1 MCIDKM
7 EQKLRNLDFM
17 STSGI
22 RKIIKIFQKSLQKI
36 TSVLSS
42 KYENFSIFEGGNKMK
57 VSRENCPVKPLIGKM
72 KREKIVLKHKLQ
84 RRESVWSNPNKS
96 LLIDSLLR
104 GYIVPPVYTISEDGV
119 QYVIDGV
126 QRLSTLKGFYNDEF
140 AISKKAEPVIIE
152 GTEYNI
158 AGLKFSKLDQVVK
171 DELDSS
177 AITVYEITEY
187 TDKDVREM
195 FRRLNSGKPLN
206 TSQKLT
212 PAMSD
217 ELSHAIFDIV
227 SLPFF
232 EKRLTSAQLK
242 SSVDQSIA
250 LETLML
256 CSTNKDNDFA
266 SFRGKDKENFIEF
279 YNDKVE
285 PEKIEIIKTAINKL
299 DESLEK
305 DVKIPKTSISVLC
318 FAAYR
323 ICKDKKSFEKFA
335 LKVSEFLATYDD
347 NTEYKNN
354 LMNGTNSA
362 ESVRFRLD
370 YWRNIIRELQ

>member
-1 MCIDKM
+1 
-7 EQKLRNLDFM
+7 
-17 STSGI
+17 
-22 RKIIKIFQKSLQKI
+22 
-36 TSVLSS
+36 
-42 KYENFSIFEGGNKMK
+42 MK

-72 KREKIVLKHKLQ
+72 KREKIILKHQLQ

-104 GYIVPPVYTISEDGV
+104 GYIVPPVYTIIEDGI

-140 AISKKAEPVIIE
+140 SISKKAEPVVIE

-158 AGLKFSKLDQVVK
+158 SGLKFSKLDQIVK

-212 PAMSD
+212 PDMSD
-217 ELSHAIFDIV
+217 ELSNAIFGIV

-232 EKRLTSAQLK
+232 ERRLTPAQLK

-256 CSTNKDNDFA
+256 CSTDKDNDFT
-266 SFRGKDKENFIEF
+266 SFRGTDKKKFIEF
-279 YNDKVE
+279 YNDQIDS
-285 PEKIEIIKTAINKL
+285 EKIELIKTAINKL
-299 DESLEK
+299 DKSIEE

-318 FAAYR
+318 FASYR
-323 ICKDKKSFEKFA
+323 VYKDKKSFEKFA
-335 LKVSEFLATYDD
+335 LKVNEFLSTYDS
-347 NTEYKNN
+347 NTEYKDK
-354 LMNGTNSA
+354 LMNGTNSS
-362 ESVRFRLD
+362 ESVQARLN
-370 YWRNIIRELQ
+370 YWKAQIKAL

>member
-1 MCIDKM
+1 
-7 EQKLRNLDFM
+7 
-17 STSGI
+17 
-22 RKIIKIFQKSLQKI
+22 
-36 TSVLSS
+36 
-42 KYENFSIFEGGNKMK
+42 MK

-177 AITVYEITEY
+177 AITMYEITEY

-212 PAMSD
+212 PDMSD
-217 ELSHAIFDIV
+217 ELSNAIFDII

-242 SSVDQSIA
+242 SSVDQSAA
-250 LETLML
+250 LETLMF
-256 CSTNKDNDFA
+256 CNTNKDNDFA
-266 SFRGKDKENFIEF
+266 LFTEKGRKRFIEY
-279 YNDKVE
+279 YNNRVE
-285 PEKIEIIKTAINKL
+285 SDKIEIIKTAINKL
-299 DESLEK
+299 DESLEE
-305 DVKIPKTSISVLC
+305 DVKIPKKYLS
-318 FAAYR
+318 
-323 ICKDKKSFEKFA
+323 
-335 LKVSEFLATYDD
+335 
-347 NTEYKNN
+347 
-354 LMNGTNSA
+354 
-362 ESVRFRLD
+362 
-370 YWRNIIRELQ
+370 

>member
-1 MCIDKM
+1 
-7 EQKLRNLDFM
+7 
-17 STSGI
+17 
-22 RKIIKIFQKSLQKI
+22 
-36 TSVLSS
+36 
-42 KYENFSIFEGGNKMK
+42 MK

-72 KREKIVLKHKLQ
+72 KREKIILKHQLQ

-104 GYIVPPVYTISEDGV
+104 GYIVPPVYTIIEDGI

-140 AISKKAEPVIIE
+140 SISKKAEPVVIE

-158 AGLKFSKLDQVVK
+158 SGLKFSKLDQIVK

-212 PAMSD
+212 PDMSD
-217 ELSHAIFDIV
+217 ELSNAIFGIV

-232 EKRLTSAQLK
+232 ERRLTPAQLK

-256 CSTNKDNDFA
+256 CSTDKDNDFT
-266 SFRGKDKENFIEF
+266 SFRGTDKKKFIEF
-279 YNDKVE
+279 YNDQIDS
-285 PEKIEIIKTAINKL
+285 EKIELIKTAINKL
-299 DESLEK
+299 DKSIEE

-318 FAAYR
+318 FASYR
-323 ICKDKKSFEKFA
+323 VYKDKKSFEKFA
-335 LKVSEFLATYDD
+335 LKVNEFLSTYDS
-347 NTEYKNN
+347 NTEYKDK
-354 LMNGTNSA
+354 LMNGTNSS
-362 ESVRFRLD
+362 ESVQARLD
-370 YWRNIIRELQ
+370 YWKSQIKAL

>member
-1 MCIDKM
+1 
-7 EQKLRNLDFM
+7 
-17 STSGI
+17 
-22 RKIIKIFQKSLQKI
+22 
-36 TSVLSS
+36 
-42 KYENFSIFEGGNKMK
+42 MK

-72 KREKIVLKHKLQ
+72 KREKIILKHKLQ

-104 GYIVPPVYTISEDGV
+104 GYIVPPVYTIIEDGI

-126 QRLSTLKGFYNDEF
+126 QRLSTLKGFYNDKF
-140 AISKKAEPVIIE
+140 SISKKAEPVVIE

-158 AGLKFSKLDQVVK
+158 AGLKFSKLDQIVK

-212 PAMSD
+212 PDMSD
-217 ELSHAIFDIV
+217 ELSNAIFDIV

-232 EKRLTSAQLK
+232 ERRLTPAQLK

-256 CSTNKDNDFA
+256 CSTDKDNDFT
-266 SFRGKDKENFIEF
+266 SFRGTDKKKFIEF
-279 YNDKVE
+279 YNDQIDS
-285 PEKIEIIKTAINKL
+285 EKIELIKTAINKL
-299 DESLEK
+299 DKSIEE

-318 FAAYR
+318 FASYR
-323 ICKDKKSFEKFA
+323 VYKDKKSFEKFA
-335 LKVSEFLATYDD
+335 LKVNEFLSTYDS
-347 NTEYKNN
+347 NTEYKDK
-354 LMNGTNSA
+354 LMNGTNSS
-362 ESVRFRLD
+362 ESVQARLD
-370 YWRNIIRELQ
+370 YWKAQIKSL

>member
-1 MCIDKM
+1 
-7 EQKLRNLDFM
+7 
-17 STSGI
+17 
-22 RKIIKIFQKSLQKI
+22 
-36 TSVLSS
+36 
-42 KYENFSIFEGGNKMK
+42 MK

-119 QYVIDGV
+119 QYIIDGV

-177 AITVYEITEY
+177 AITMYEITEY

-212 PAMSD
+212 PDMSD
-217 ELSHAIFDIV
+217 ELSDAIFDII

-242 SSVDQSIA
+242 SSVDQSAA
-250 LETLML
+250 LEILMF
-256 CSTNKDNDFA
+256 CNTNKDNDFA
-266 SFRGKDKENFIEF
+266 LFTEKGRKRFIEY
-279 YNDKVE
+279 YNNRVE
-285 PEKIEIIKTAINKL
+285 SDKIELIKTAINKL
-299 DESLEK
+299 DGVLEE
-305 DVKIPKTSISVLC
+305 DVKYADCSRQIRS
-318 FAAYR
+318 
-323 ICKDKKSFEKFA
+323 KSR
-335 LKVSEFLATYDD
+335 T
-347 NTEYKNN
+347 
-354 LMNGTNSA
+354 
-362 ESVRFRLD
+362 
-370 YWRNIIRELQ
+370 

>member
-1 MCIDKM
+1 
-7 EQKLRNLDFM
+7 
-17 STSGI
+17 
-22 RKIIKIFQKSLQKI
+22 
-36 TSVLSS
+36 
-42 KYENFSIFEGGNKMK
+42 MK

-152 GTEYNI
+152 GTEYSI

-206 TSQKLT
+206 TRFPLQVFIIFLFSSLAAISLLHT
-212 PAMSD
+212 NES
-217 ELSHAIFDIV
+217 SHKN
-227 SLPFF
+227 L
-232 EKRLTSAQLK
+232 
-242 SSVDQSIA
+242 
-250 LETLML
+250 
-256 CSTNKDNDFA
+256 
-266 SFRGKDKENFIEF
+266 
-279 YNDKVE
+279 
-285 PEKIEIIKTAINKL
+285 
-299 DESLEK
+299 
-305 DVKIPKTSISVLC
+305 
-318 FAAYR
+318 
-323 ICKDKKSFEKFA
+323 ICKERNTSDG
-335 LKVSEFLATYDD
+335 LDD
-347 NTEYKNN
+347 
-354 LMNGTNSA
+354 
-362 ESVRFRLD
+362 
-370 YWRNIIRELQ
+370 

>member
-1 MCIDKM
+1 
-7 EQKLRNLDFM
+7 
-17 STSGI
+17 
-22 RKIIKIFQKSLQKI
+22 
-36 TSVLSS
+36 
-42 KYENFSIFEGGNKMK
+42 MK

-152 GTEYNI
+152 GAEYNI

-212 PAMSD
+212 PDMSD
-217 ELSHAIFDIV
+217 ELSNAIFDIV

-232 EKRLTSAQLK
+232 EKRLTATQLK

-266 SFRGKDKENFIEF
+266 SFRGKDKENFMNSIM
-279 YNDKVE
+279 
-285 PEKIEIIKTAINKL
+285 TKL
-299 DESLEK
+299 SQRRLKLSKLQSTNWMSL
-305 DVKIPKTSISVLC
+305 L
-318 FAAYR
+318 
-323 ICKDKKSFEKFA
+323 KK
-335 LKVSEFLATYDD
+335 
-347 NTEYKNN
+347 
-354 LMNGTNSA
+354 M
-362 ESVRFRLD
+362 
-370 YWRNIIRELQ
+370 

>member
-1 MCIDKM
+1 
-7 EQKLRNLDFM
+7 
-17 STSGI
+17 
-22 RKIIKIFQKSLQKI
+22 
-36 TSVLSS
+36 
-42 KYENFSIFEGGNKMK
+42 MK

-104 GYIVPPVYTISEDGV
+104 GYIVPQVYTISE
-119 QYVIDGV
+119 DGV

-212 PAMSD
+212 PDMSD
-217 ELSHAIFDIV
+217 ELSNAIFDIV

-266 SFRGKDKENFIEF
+266 SFRGKDKEN
-279 YNDKVE
+279 
-285 PEKIEIIKTAINKL
+285 L
-299 DESLEK
+299 SL
-305 DVKIPKTSISVLC
+305 IHI
-318 FAAYR
+318 
-323 ICKDKKSFEKFA
+323 
-335 LKVSEFLATYDD
+335 
-347 NTEYKNN
+347 
-354 LMNGTNSA
+354 
-362 ESVRFRLD
+362 
-370 YWRNIIRELQ
+370 

>member
-1 MCIDKM
+1 
-7 EQKLRNLDFM
+7 
-17 STSGI
+17 
-22 RKIIKIFQKSLQKI
+22 
-36 TSVLSS
+36 
-42 KYENFSIFEGGNKMK
+42 MK
-57 VSRENCPVKPLIGKM
+57 VSRENCPVKPLIEKM

-152 GTEYNI
+152 GAEYNI

-212 PAMSD
+212 PDMSD
-217 ELSHAIFDIV
+217 ELSNAIFNIV

-266 SFRGKDKENFIEF
+266 SFRAKDKENFIEF

-299 DESLEK
+299 DESLEE

-335 LKVSEFLATYDD
+335 LKVSEFLTTYND

>member
-1 MCIDKM
+1 
-7 EQKLRNLDFM
+7 
-17 STSGI
+17 
-22 RKIIKIFQKSLQKI
+22 
-36 TSVLSS
+36 
-42 KYENFSIFEGGNKMK
+42 MK

-72 KREKIVLKHKLQ
+72 KREKIILKHKLQ

-104 GYIVPPVYTISEDGV
+104 GYIVPPVYTIIEDGI

-140 AISKKAEPVIIE
+140 SISKKAEPVVIE

-158 AGLKFSKLDQVVK
+158 AGLKFSKLDQIVK

-212 PAMSD
+212 PDMSD
-217 ELSHAIFDIV
+217 ELSNAIFDIV

-232 EKRLTSAQLK
+232 ERRLTPAQLK

-256 CSTNKDNDFA
+256 CSTDKDNDFT
-266 SFRGKDKENFIEF
+266 SFRGTDKKKFIEF
-279 YNDKVE
+279 YNDQIDS
-285 PEKIEIIKTAINKL
+285 EKIELIKTAINKL
-299 DESLEK
+299 DKSIEE

-318 FAAYR
+318 FASYR
-323 ICKDKKSFEKFA
+323 VYKDKKSFEKFA
-335 LKVSEFLATYDD
+335 LKVNEFLSTYDS
-347 NTEYKNN
+347 NTEYKDK
-354 LMNGTNSA
+354 LMNGTNSS
-362 ESVRFRLD
+362 ESVQARLD
-370 YWRNIIRELQ
+370 YWKAQIKSL

>member
-1 MCIDKM
+1 
-7 EQKLRNLDFM
+7 
-17 STSGI
+17 
-22 RKIIKIFQKSLQKI
+22 
-36 TSVLSS
+36 
-42 KYENFSIFEGGNKMK
+42 MK

-104 GYIVPPVYTISEDGV
+104 GYIVPPVYTIIEDGI

-140 AISKKAEPVIIE
+140 SISKKAEPVVIE

-158 AGLKFSKLDQVVK
+158 AGLKFSKLDQIVK

-212 PAMSD
+212 PDMSD
-217 ELSHAIFDIV
+217 ELSNAIFDIV

-232 EKRLTSAQLK
+232 ERRLTPAQLK

-256 CSTNKDNDFA
+256 CSTDKDNDFT
-266 SFRGKDKENFIEF
+266 SFRGTDKKKFIEF
-279 YNDKVE
+279 YNDQIDS
-285 PEKIEIIKTAINKL
+285 EKIELIKTAINKL
-299 DESLEK
+299 DKSIEE

-318 FAAYR
+318 FASYR
-323 ICKDKKSFEKFA
+323 VYKDKKSFEKFA
-335 LKVSEFLATYDD
+335 LKVNEFLSTYDS
-347 NTEYKNN
+347 NTEYKDK
-354 LMNGTNSA
+354 LMNGTNSS
-362 ESVRFRLD
+362 ESVQARLD
-370 YWRNIIRELQ
+370 YWKAQIKAL

>member
-1 MCIDKM
+1 
-7 EQKLRNLDFM
+7 
-17 STSGI
+17 
-22 RKIIKIFQKSLQKI
+22 
-36 TSVLSS
+36 
-42 KYENFSIFEGGNKMK
+42 MK

-72 KREKIVLKHKLQ
+72 KREKIILKHKLQ

-104 GYIVPPVYTISEDGV
+104 GYIVPPVYTIIEDGI

-140 AISKKAEPVIIE
+140 AISKKAEPVVIE

-158 AGLKFSKLDQVVK
+158 AGLKFSKLDQIVK

-212 PAMSD
+212 PDMSD
-217 ELSHAIFDIV
+217 ELSNAIFDIV

-232 EKRLTSAQLK
+232 ERRLTPAQLK

-256 CSTNKDNDFA
+256 CSTDKDNDFT
-266 SFRGKDKENFIEF
+266 SFRGTDKKKFIEF
-279 YNDKVE
+279 YNDQIDL
-285 PEKIEIIKTAINKL
+285 EKIELIKTAINKL
-299 DESLEK
+299 DKSIEE

-318 FAAYR
+318 FASYR
-323 ICKDKKSFEKFA
+323 VYKDKKSFEKFA
-335 LKVSEFLATYDD
+335 LKVNEFLSTYDS
-347 NTEYKNN
+347 NTEYKDK
-354 LMNGTNSA
+354 LMNGTNSS
-362 ESVRFRLD
+362 ESVQARLD
-370 YWRNIIRELQ
+370 YWKAQIKSL

>member
-1 MCIDKM
+1 MLVFVLWLSVTK
-7 EQKLRNLDFM
+7 
-17 STSGI
+17 TS
-22 RKIIKIFQKSLQKI
+22 KFC
-36 TSVLSS
+36 
-42 KYENFSIFEGGNKMK
+42 IFEGGYIMK

-104 GYIVPPVYTISEDGV
+104 GYIVPPVYTIIEDGI

-140 AISKKAEPVIIE
+140 SISKKAEPVVIE

-158 AGLKFSKLDQVVK
+158 AGLKFSKLDQIVK

-212 PAMSD
+212 PDMSD
-217 ELSHAIFDIV
+217 ELSNAIFDIV

-232 EKRLTSAQLK
+232 ERRLTPAQLK

-256 CSTNKDNDFA
+256 CSTDKDNDFT
-266 SFRGKDKENFIEF
+266 SFRGTDKKKFIEF
-279 YNDKVE
+279 YNDQIDS
-285 PEKIEIIKTAINKL
+285 EKIELIKTAINKL
-299 DESLEK
+299 DKSIEE

-318 FAAYR
+318 FASYR
-323 ICKDKKSFEKFA
+323 VYKDKKSFEKFA
-335 LKVSEFLATYDD
+335 LKVNEFLSTYDS
-347 NTEYKNN
+347 NTEYKDK
-354 LMNGTNSA
+354 LMNGTNSS
-362 ESVRFRLD
+362 ESVQARLD
-370 YWRNIIRELQ
+370 YWKAQIKAL

>member
-1 MCIDKM
+1 M
-7 EQKLRNLDFM
+7 
-17 STSGI
+17 
-22 RKIIKIFQKSLQKI
+22 KI
-36 TSVLSS
+36 
-42 KYENFSIFEGGNKMK
+42 
-57 VSRENCPVKPLIGKM
+57 SRENCPVKPLIGKM
-72 KREKIVLKHKLQ
+72 KREKIILKHKLQ

-104 GYIVPPVYTISEDGV
+104 GYIVPPVYTIIEDGI

-140 AISKKAEPVIIE
+140 SISKKAEPVVIE

-158 AGLKFSKLDQVVK
+158 AGLKFSKLDQIVK

-212 PAMSD
+212 PDMSD
-217 ELSHAIFDIV
+217 ELSNAIFDIV

-232 EKRLTSAQLK
+232 ERRLTPAQLK

-256 CSTNKDNDFA
+256 CSTDKDNDFT
-266 SFRGKDKENFIEF
+266 SFRGTDKKKFIEF
-279 YNDKVE
+279 YNDQIDS
-285 PEKIEIIKTAINKL
+285 EKIELIKTAINKL
-299 DESLEK
+299 DKSIEE

-318 FAAYR
+318 FASYR
-323 ICKDKKSFEKFA
+323 VYKDKKSFEKFA
-335 LKVSEFLATYDD
+335 LKVNEFLSTYDS
-347 NTEYKNN
+347 NTEYKDK
-354 LMNGTNSA
+354 LMNGTNSS
-362 ESVRFRLD
+362 ESVQARLD
-370 YWRNIIRELQ
+370 YWKAQIKAL

>member
-1 MCIDKM
+1 
-7 EQKLRNLDFM
+7 
-17 STSGI
+17 
-22 RKIIKIFQKSLQKI
+22 
-36 TSVLSS
+36 
-42 KYENFSIFEGGNKMK
+42 MK

-212 PAMSD
+212 PDMSD
-217 ELSHAIFDIV
+217 ELSNAIFDIV

-266 SFRGKDKENFIEF
+266 SFRGKDKENFIKF

-285 PEKIEIIKTAINKL
+285 QEKIEIVKTAINKL
-299 DESLEK
+299 DESLEEG
-305 DVKIPKTSISVLC
+305 VKIPKTSISVLC

-335 LKVSEFLATYDD
+335 LKVSEFLATYND

>member
-1 MCIDKM
+1 
-7 EQKLRNLDFM
+7 
-17 STSGI
+17 
-22 RKIIKIFQKSLQKI
+22 
-36 TSVLSS
+36 
-42 KYENFSIFEGGNKMK
+42 MK

-72 KREKIVLKHKLQ
+72 KREKIILKHKLQ

-104 GYIVPPVYTISEDGV
+104 GYIVPPVYTIIEDSI

-140 AISKKAEPVIIE
+140 SISKKAEPVVIE

-177 AITVYEITEY
+177 AITIYEITEY

-212 PAMSD
+212 PDMSD
-217 ELSHAIFDIV
+217 ELSNAIFDIV

-232 EKRLTSAQLK
+232 ERRLTPAQLK

-256 CSTNKDNDFA
+256 CSTDKDNDFT
-266 SFRGKDKENFIEF
+266 SFRGTDKKKFIEF
-279 YNDKVE
+279 YNDQIDS
-285 PEKIEIIKTAINKL
+285 EKIELIKTAINKL
-299 DESLEK
+299 DKSIEE

-318 FAAYR
+318 FASYR
-323 ICKDKKSFEKFA
+323 VYKDKKSFEKFA
-335 LKVSEFLATYDD
+335 LKVNEFLSTYDS
-347 NTEYKNN
+347 NTEYKDK
-354 LMNGTNSA
+354 LMNGTNSS
-362 ESVRFRLD
+362 ESVQARLD
-370 YWRNIIRELQ
+370 YWKAQIKAL